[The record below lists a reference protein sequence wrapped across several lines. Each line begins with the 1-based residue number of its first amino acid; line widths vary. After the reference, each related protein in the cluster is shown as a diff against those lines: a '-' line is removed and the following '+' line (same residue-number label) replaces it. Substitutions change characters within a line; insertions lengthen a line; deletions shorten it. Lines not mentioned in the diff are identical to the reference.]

1 MAGKQLFFSYGHD
14 CTRQVLRIKRD
25 LEREGYQVWLDT
37 EGIVPGADWRGQI
50 TEAILACDM
59 VVAFLSEHS
68 LRRDSVCLN
77 ELAIAVS
84 HKSGFIK
91 TVLLEPGII
100 PKIPA
105 TISGIQYCDMGEWE
119 ERAAGPAE
127 AFETWYEEKFR
138 QLTQALTQS
147 GDRTRDA
154 QLRFLEQV
162 LSPALSSNRRNIEL
176 QKPFVSRTWMEQ
188 RIDSWLERKNSG
200 QYLLLYGGPGTGKS
214 AFSAHY
220 FHFDSR
226 VAGSVFCEWGCRN
239 YSSAAQILKSIAY
252 QMALKLPTYRMR
264 LAGLLEGGGRD
275 LSRYAVQELFD
286 LLLLQ
291 PLYGDTAGENTI
303 LLIIDGADEANENGS
318 NELAQ
323 LLSANA
329 NRLPPFLKFLITS
342 RNDAIVQRYFSDCQE
357 LRIDTHGA
365 ENTQD
370 ICRYLR
376 EGLWQRLAAYPSWR
390 REQILAELAEKSGSS
405 FLYAELLMR
414 SILSGQLSLDQAG
427 AAPRGL
433 HGLYF
438 NWMQRKFPDP
448 DQYEEDYL
456 PVLSL
461 IAAAN
466 RLPVE
471 LLDKALGIRGV
482 RYKKLMRQM
491 KTFLETERDA
501 LGAEC
506 VYFFHRSFAEW
517 LCGEDADVYEL
528 SPEEG
533 VDTLARTMYA
543 SYRAG
548 ELTDFEAEYLLDY
561 LRKNKM
567 VREYEQASGDRDYLL
582 RLFRLAQSYEAAPGG
597 FENGARIYLLV
608 ESLLPE
614 EKDAGRL
621 RAGALCGRGRCLFAM
636 GRYEDAL
643 AVLVP
648 ARETIRA
655 WADPRERMQAL
666 VVLGS
671 AYDWKGDRVRSVECF
686 QALLELAD
694 SCDAPD
700 FLLRGYEGLIW
711 NEHFNHMDQAL
722 ERLGQLR
729 AMELSEQQTMTCE
742 LCMARVLLSQGKLEQ
757 ALACYD
763 RCFSAFN
770 FSAGQD
776 FYTAKKNRMLLLE
789 ILPACFD
796 NQRYLDG
803 VRCGQHLWTYLQG
816 RGWLE
821 ECYCASWLALN
832 ELRLGNG
839 AAAEQYLCHAQACNN
854 TIQAAARSAW
864 MEMHL
869 TSVEA
874 FLRFEQGE
882 YGQAAA
888 CHRRVLELARS
899 CADSWVEGD
908 ACFELLIIAL
918 CFDPAADGG
927 EPEALLGELEEVS
940 ASSGLIHLRCKCAMA
955 KGLLAASRGEP
966 EGVGLAE
973 RARTESDGYHLAS
986 MDPVVM
992 GYLEYRILAGA
1003 DPEGGRQAAL
1013 RLEETISR
1021 IAACNRSPLAEVE
1034 RPLVRRIREEVLEI
1048 ECRH

>member
-25 LEREGYQVWLDT
+25 LEREGYRVWLDT
-37 EGIVPGADWRGQI
+37 EGITPGADWRGQI

-91 TVLLEPGII
+91 TVLLEPGIA

-105 TISGIQYCDMGEWE
+105 TISGIQYCDMGVWE

-127 AFETWYEEKFR
+127 AFEDWYGEKFA

-147 GDRTRDA
+147 GDRSRDA
-154 QLRFLEQV
+154 QIKLLEQI
-162 LSPALSSNRRNIEL
+162 LSPSLSSNRRNIEL
-176 QKPFVSRTWMEQ
+176 QKPFVNRTWMEQ
-188 RIDSWLERKNSG
+188 RIDSWLERGDSG

-239 YSSAAQILKSIAY
+239 YSSAAQIIKSIAY

-264 LAGLLEGGGRD
+264 LAGLVETCGQD
-275 LSRYAVQELFD
+275 LSRYDVGELFD

-291 PLYGDTAGENTI
+291 PLYGDTAGERAI
-303 LLIIDGADEANENGS
+303 LIIIDGADEANENGG
-318 NELAQ
+318 NQLAE
-323 LLSANA
+323 LLSSYA

-342 RNDAIVQRYFSDCQE
+342 RNDAIVQRYFSDCQQ

-370 ICRYLR
+370 IYRYLKQ
-376 EGLWQRLAAYPSWR
+376 ELYQHLDAYPNWR
-390 REQILAELAEKSGSS
+390 REQILTELAEKSGSS
-405 FLYAELLMR
+405 FLYAELLAR
-414 SILSGQLSLDQAG
+414 SILGGQLSLDQAG
-427 AAPRGL
+427 AAPKGL

-438 NWMQRKFPDP
+438 NWMRRQFPDA
-448 DQYEEDYL
+448 DRYEEDYL

-466 RLPVE
+466 RLPVV

-482 RYKKLMRQM
+482 RFKKLMRQM

-501 LGAEC
+501 LGEEC

-528 SPEEG
+528 SPEDG
-533 VDTLARTMYA
+533 VDTLAHTMYA
-543 SYRAG
+543 SYQAG
-548 ELTDFEAEYLLDY
+548 ELTDFEAEHLLDY

-567 VREYEQASGDRDYLL
+567 AREYGQASGDRDYLL

-597 FENGARIYLLV
+597 FENGARIYLLA
-608 ESLLPE
+608 ESLLPAE
-614 EKDAGRL
+614 EDGQTGRL
-621 RAGALCGRGRCLFAM
+621 RAEALCGRGRCLFAM
-636 GRYEDAL
+636 GRYEDVL
-643 AVLVP
+643 SVLVP
-648 ARETIRA
+648 ARQVIRSCGT
-655 WADPRERMQAL
+655 PRERMQAL
-666 VVLGS
+666 VLLGS

-686 QALLELAD
+686 QTLLELAGAEH
-694 SCDAPD
+694 APD
-700 FLLRGYEGLIW
+700 FLLRGYEGLVW
-711 NEHFNHMDQAL
+711 NEHFNHMEQAMDTL
-722 ERLGQLR
+722 SALR
-729 AMELSEQQTMTCE
+729 EMELPQQDAMTCE
-742 LCMARVLLSQGKLEQ
+742 LCMARVLLSQGELEQ

-763 RCFSAFN
+763 RCFSSFD
-770 FSAGQD
+770 FSAGED
-776 FYTAKKNRMLLLE
+776 FYTDKKNRMLLLE

-803 VRCGQHLWTYLQG
+803 VRCGQYLWTYLKG

-832 ELRLGNG
+832 YLRLGDVEG
-839 AAAEQYLCHAQACNN
+839 AEQYLYHAQACNN
-854 TIQAAARSAW
+854 TIQAAARSGW

-874 FLRFEQGE
+874 FLRFEQGDF
-882 YGQAAA
+882 GQAAA

-899 CADSWVEGD
+899 CADAWVEGD
-908 ACFELLIIAL
+908 ACFELLAIAL
-918 CFDPAADGG
+918 CFQPSESGG
-927 EPEALLGELEEVS
+927 EEALLEELEGVS
-940 ASSGLIHLRCKCAMA
+940 AASGLVHLKCKCAMA
-955 KGLLAASRGEP
+955 KALWAARRGEP
-966 EGVGLAE
+966 EAAALAE
-973 RARTESDGYHLAS
+973 RAREESGGYHLAS
-986 MDPVVM
+986 MDPVIM
-992 GYLEYRILAGA
+992 SYLEYRVLAGA
-1003 DPEGGRQAAL
+1003 DPELGRQAAR
-1013 RLEETISR
+1013 RLE
-1021 IAACNRSPLAEVE
+1021 AAMDCVEAGNRSPLAVG
-1034 RPLVRRIREEVLEI
+1034 RKLVSRMREEVLSG
-1048 ECRH
+1048 ECGH